1 MSIRKVIRQLIMEEV
16 KDSNFI
22 PSAENGKIN
31 LEGKK
36 WGIKISGVPIPVLKI
51 ETKGGNYKITIK
63 TPYIPFISE
72 GSERQ
77 IEIKKPEVMEAIK
90 KGLISD
96 QDFSISVEDPKDK
109 KLVKIDFSLGEE
121 KKVSKPGAMS

>member
-31 LEGKK
+31 LEGKV
-36 WGIKISGVPIPVLKI
+36 WGIKISGLPIPVLKI

-63 TPYIPFISE
+63 TPYIPFLSE
-72 GSERQ
+72 GGERQ
-77 IEIKKPEVMEAIK
+77 IEIKKPEVMDSIK
-90 KGLISD
+90 KGLVGD
-96 QDFSISVEDPKDK
+96 QDFSINVEDPKDK
-109 KLVKIDFSLGEE
+109 KQVNISFSLN
-121 KKVSKPGAMS
+121 S